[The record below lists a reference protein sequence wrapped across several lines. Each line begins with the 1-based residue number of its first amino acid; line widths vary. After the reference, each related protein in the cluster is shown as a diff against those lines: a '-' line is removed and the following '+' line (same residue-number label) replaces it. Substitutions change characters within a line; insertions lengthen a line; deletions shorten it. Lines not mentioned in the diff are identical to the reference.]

1 MTSYLTSEQVLF
13 IHYRLIEETGG
24 SHGIRDI
31 ALLQSAV
38 ARPMATF
45 GSDDLYP
52 DIFSKAAALM
62 HSIIKNHPFV
72 DGNKRTAIT
81 AASLFLIRNGF
92 QIKAANK
99 ELERFALKAAST
111 NIELEEIAG
120 WFRKHSKPASL

>member
-1 MTSYLTSEQVLF
+1 MSHLTAEQGLF

-31 ALLQSAV
+31 TLLQSAV

-45 GSDDLYP
+45 ESNDLYP

-62 HSIIKNHPFV
+62 HSIIKNHPLI

-81 AASLFLIRNGF
+81 AASLFLIRNKH
-92 QIKAANK
+92 QITATNK
-99 ELERFALKAAST
+99 ELERFTLKVAST
-111 NIELEEIAG
+111 NVELKEITV
-120 WFRKHSKPASL
+120 WFRKHAKPASL

>member
-1 MTSYLTSEQVLF
+1 MMSYLTAEQVLF
-13 IHYRLIEETGG
+13 THFRLIEETGG

-31 ALLQSAV
+31 PLLQSAV

-81 AASLFLIRNGF
+81 AASLFLIRNKH

-99 ELERFALKAAST
+99 ELERFTLKAAST
-111 NIELEEIAG
+111 NVELEEIAA